1 MTWLVGLNGDPAD
14 LDLVARSLADADVK
28 VRREDEQYFLVLSK
42 FGDHENE
49 SSVREEAKQ
58 IIERLSGWARVELQI
73 SKPIR
78 FRNVV
83 IRESNG
89 KKYVVVTPEPAEAR
103 AGAVPGAVTIT
114 HPDGSV
120 TNKGFSAGSGQAWME
135 LAERDE
141 VVGRVLG
148 TLGAG
153 SLDWSTLYKVIELI
167 REDCGGEGNFVS
179 RPWCSRREYELF
191 KRTANSPGA
200 IGKDARHGVE
210 KTEPPKKPMTLV
222 EAQAFVRK
230 VVRAWVLAK
239 LGRHGPA

>member
-28 VRREDEQYFLVLSK
+28 VRCEDEQYFLVLSK

-49 SSVREEAKQ
+49 PSVREEAKQ
-58 IIERLSGWARVELQI
+58 IIERLNGWAWLELEI
-73 SKPIR
+73 RKPIR

-83 IRESNG
+83 QRKTNV
-89 KKYVVVTPEPAEAR
+89 KKDVVVTPEPAGAR

-120 TNKGFSAGSGQAWME
+120 TNKGFSAGSVQAWME
-135 LAERDE
+135 LPDRDE
-141 VVGRVLG
+141 VVGRVLR
-148 TLGAG
+148 TLDAG
-153 SLDWSTLYKVIELI
+153 SFDWSTLYKVIELI
-167 REDCGGEGNFVS
+167 REDCGGERHFAS
-179 RPWCSRREYELF
+179 RRWCSRTKYDLF
-191 KRTANSPGA
+191 KRTANSPRA

-210 KTEPPKKPMTLV
+210 KTVPPKKPMTLA

-239 LGRHGPA
+239 RGRDGPA